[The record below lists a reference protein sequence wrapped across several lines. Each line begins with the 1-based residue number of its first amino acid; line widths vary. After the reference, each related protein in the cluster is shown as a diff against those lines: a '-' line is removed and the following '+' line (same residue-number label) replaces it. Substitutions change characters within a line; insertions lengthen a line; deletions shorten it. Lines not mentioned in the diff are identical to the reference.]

1 MSSITFVSMRLPTA
15 VTVRF
20 KDHER
25 PTLLSLAQGHGIPL
39 QCDCLTLNCGNQGCG
54 SCAVKVAA
62 VRPAFNDTVSLGEL
76 EKAAL
81 LRAGRLTSEQYQAP
95 VLMANT
101 PVWRLACQY
110 VPCNEDA
117 WVAF

>member
-1 MSSITFVSMRLPTA
+1 MGTVTFLSPTLTDA

-20 KDHER
+20 QDYER

-39 QCDCLTLNCGNQGCG
+39 HGDCLSNCCG

-62 VRPAFNDTVSLGEL
+62 VRPSRMDTVSLSAA
-76 EKAAL
+76 EKDTL
-81 LRAGRLTSEQYQAP
+81 WRAGRLTPEQHQAEA
-95 VLMANT
+95 LTANT
-101 PVWRLACQY
+101 PLWRLACQV
-110 VPCNEDA
+110 VPSGEDI

>member
-1 MSSITFVSMRLPTA
+1 MGTVTFLSPSLADA

-20 KDHER
+20 PDYER

-39 QCDCLTLNCGNQGCG
+39 HCDCLSNGCG

-62 VRPAFNDTVSLGEL
+62 VRPSRVDTVSLSTA
-76 EKAAL
+76 EKATL
-81 LRAGRLTSEQYQAP
+81 WRAGRLTSEQYQAEA
-95 VLMANT
+95 LTANT
-101 PVWRLACQY
+101 PLWRLACQY
-110 VPCNEDA
+110 VPSGEDI